1 MDRKLINGF
10 IRKNQNLSRRELAKK
25 CGISSEAVQQR
36 EQKMGL
42 KREWKLPEKA
52 PTLAEHIVE
61 HKESEA
67 KKETASKLKQA
78 VQGIADL
85 EKRMSALLDIQKG
98 YKIHRIAPHRA
109 TTESEATVVC
119 LASDWHIEERVS
131 KEKTNG
137 MNEYSLAISEA
148 RATQFFQRLVKLVK
162 KEQQDVVIK
171 HIVLA
176 LLGDFITGKILL
188 V

>member
-1 MDRKLINGF
+1 MNRKLINDF
-10 IRKNQNLSRRELAKK
+10 IRKNQNLSRRELANK
-25 CGISSEAVQQR
+25 CDITISAVQQR
-36 EQKMGL
+36 ERDLGL
-42 KREWKLPEKA
+42 KREWKLPNKA
-52 PTLAEHIVE
+52 TLAEHIVE

-67 KKETASKLKQA
+67 KKETVSKLKQA

-98 YKIHRIAPHRA
+98 YKIHRIAPYKA
-109 TTESEATVVC
+109 MTESEATVIC

-137 MNEYSLAISEA
+137 MNEYSLAISKA